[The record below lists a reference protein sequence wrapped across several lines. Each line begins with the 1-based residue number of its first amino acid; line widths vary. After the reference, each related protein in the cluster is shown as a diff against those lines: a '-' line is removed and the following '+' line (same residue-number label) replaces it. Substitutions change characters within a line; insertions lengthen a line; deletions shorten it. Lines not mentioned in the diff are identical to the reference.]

1 MHDKELQEILD
12 KIKEYAPNTDTT
24 LVEKAYYLAKSAH
37 EGVLRK
43 SGEPYIIHPIAVAN
57 ILADVIIPLSKI
69 IARHIKPGGLF
80 ISSGII
86 DTAADKVRSAITDA
100 GFKIIETTTQG
111 EWYCFTAL
119 RL

>member
-43 SGEPYIIHPIAVAN
+43 SGEPYYNSSNSCCTYFVHMQLDIETISAGLLH
-57 ILADVIIPLSKI
+57 DVIEDTDYTYDDIKEMFSKE
-69 IARHIKPGGLF
+69 IADLVDGVTKLGANQISIKRGN
-80 ISSGII
+80 SS
-86 DTAADKVRSAITDA
+86 
-100 GFKIIETTTQG
+100 
-111 EWYCFTAL
+111 
-119 RL
+119 

>member
-43 SGEPYIIHPIAVAN
+43 SGEP
-57 ILADVIIPLSKI
+57 
-69 IARHIKPGGLF
+69 
-80 ISSGII
+80 
-86 DTAADKVRSAITDA
+86 
-100 GFKIIETTTQG
+100 
-111 EWYCFTAL
+111 
-119 RL
+119 